1 MSEAG
6 CTDEEMTAVPGHKSA
21 TSPRIY
27 TKGAKQTRLVESAIT
42 KGVVIVAAAGNDAD
56 GGETGT
62 PHTVLD
68 YPAAYDGVISVGMLV
83 PPIVEMVRIGTG
95 AAPPYDGPT

>member
-21 TSPRIY
+21 TSRRIY

-42 KGVVIVAAAGNDAD
+42 KVEQNRNKTSPTRSFKFGELPTGIISSD
-56 GGETGT
+56 GLGSG
-62 PHTVLD
+62 
-68 YPAAYDGVISVGMLV
+68 
-83 PPIVEMVRIGTG
+83 G
-95 AAPPYDGPT
+95 AP

>member
-6 CTDEEMTAVPGHKSA
+6 CSDEEMTAVPVHKSA

-42 KGVVIVAAAGNDAD
+42 KVEQNRNKTSPRIISSD
-56 GGETGT
+56 G
-62 PHTVLD
+62 
-68 YPAAYDGVISVGMLV
+68 
-83 PPIVEMVRIGTG
+83 
-95 AAPPYDGPT
+95 

>member
-42 KGVVIVAAAGNDAD
+42 KIEQNRNKTSPTRSFKFEELPKRIISSD
-56 GGETGT
+56 G
-62 PHTVLD
+62 
-68 YPAAYDGVISVGMLV
+68 
-83 PPIVEMVRIGTG
+83 
-95 AAPPYDGPT
+95 

>member
-27 TKGAKQTRLVESAIT
+27 TKGAKQTHLVESAIT
-42 KGVVIVAAAGNDAD
+42 KVEQNRNKTSQTHSFKFEELPKRIISSD
-56 GGETGT
+56 G
-62 PHTVLD
+62 
-68 YPAAYDGVISVGMLV
+68 
-83 PPIVEMVRIGTG
+83 
-95 AAPPYDGPT
+95 